1 MYQVRLGNSDSHRS
15 SRYVMSNSNK
25 EVSDDSA
32 VMKDARIEFRISTK
46 EKEIFEEQAKN
57 NKMSLSEY
65 IISILRADVLKQ
77 DMLENLT
84 PGGQGDYSII
94 LRRIDQLEQ
103 ALNQDL
109 EENTSILKELSKE
122 HREDL
127 LMSNIRDKVYWML
140 LQTQFQKNTH
150 KEIKELLIQKD
161 LTLQEFLEESPGRM
175 FTALDL
181 ALEKLQEDNIC
192 ILSER
197 GKVLWKK

>member
-1 MYQVRLGNSDSHRS
+1 
-15 SRYVMSNSNK
+15 MSNSNK